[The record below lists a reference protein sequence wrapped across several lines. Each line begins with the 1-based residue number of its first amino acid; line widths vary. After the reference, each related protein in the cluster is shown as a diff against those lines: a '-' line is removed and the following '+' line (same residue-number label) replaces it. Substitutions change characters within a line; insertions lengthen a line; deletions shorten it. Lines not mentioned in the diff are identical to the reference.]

1 MDRQQSSDRLSDRSS
16 GQWMVTVPAEPST
29 VMVDP
34 SGMMSVAPVTL
45 TTHGIPNSRLTMIA

>member
-1 MDRQQSSDRLSDRSS
+1 
-16 GQWMVTVPAEPST
+16 MVTVPAEPST